1 MIKCENPCPLDKF
14 DGCCVECE
22 FKNTC
27 ERVCGL
33 NPSDCGDSILDDISE
48 ETGLELFTQG
58 QAVRIKRI
66 VDIVSAKKI
75 LEKEE
80 KQLKEQLKEAMEICN
95 IEKFESNLLNI
106 TYVAETTTN
115 NIDSKKLKKKYPEI
129 AEECSRESKRSAYV
143 KITMKGNE

>member
-1 MIKCENPCPLDKF
+1 
-14 DGCCVECE
+14 
-22 FKNTC
+22 
-27 ERVCGL
+27 
-33 NPSDCGDSILDDISE
+33 
-48 ETGLELFTQG
+48 
-58 QAVRIKRI
+58 
-66 VDIVSAKKI
+66 
-75 LEKEE
+75 
-80 KQLKEQLKEAMEICN
+80 MEICN